1 MKKPLKTL
9 EISIFRGSKIA
20 AEGFEPP
27 CILLAENEPMA
38 KVAHQVA
45 HLNPDSDSAASL
57 KQQALTDL
65 QLAWKSIRR
74 MESLSDDPAESKV
87 AGRAL
92 AFVDRAFKE
101 LEGGKR

>member
-1 MKKPLKTL
+1 VKC
-9 EISIFRGSKIA
+9 SHFSFCQFFRGLKVA

-27 CILLAENEPMA
+27 CILLAENDSTG

-57 KQQALTDL
+57 KQQALDDL
-65 QLAWKSIRR
+65 QRAWKSIRR

-92 AFVDRAFKE
+92 AFVDRAFEE